1 MEKRSG
7 EYDTNGRVFVD
18 EARVMN
24 HLCKPYRSYADYGC
38 PTKSKGEFKSSVTKK
53 ASTMPRNTVC
63 VMASAIM
70 DMRRSTRNTPGIA
83 HAMDTAMAM
92 SKISVCTVIGHLLC
106 EAAYPLL
113 YISFVVSRRDLSFA
127 GFLII
132 KLVLIVCFY
141 DIAIRCLY

>member
-1 MEKRSG
+1 M
-7 EYDTNGRVFVD
+7 
-18 EARVMN
+18 
-24 HLCKPYRSYADYGC
+24 
-38 PTKSKGEFKSSVTKK
+38 
-53 ASTMPRNTVC
+53 C

-92 SKISVCTVIGHLLC
+92 SKISVCTVMGHLLC
-106 EAAYPLL
+106 EAVHPLL
-113 YISFVVSRRDLSFA
+113 YISFVVNRRDLSLQ
-127 GFLII
+127 FLII